1 MDNII
6 SLNHVTKRYDS
17 FTAVNDLNWE
27 LEAGQIY
34 GLLGPNGAGKTTT
47 IRMLLRIILP
57 DEGEITAFGHPL
69 SEHTQHRI
77 GYLPEERGLYRK
89 MTVESLLLFFAGIRG
104 ITRKDARQQ
113 AYYWLERF
121 DLDGWAKK
129 QVQELSRGMQQKI
142 QFIITLLH
150 RPSILILDEPF
161 QGLDPVNT
169 DLLKDIILERKKQ
182 GITVLLSTHIMEQ
195 AEKLC
200 DNICLIDKS
209 KKIIDGSLS
218 GIKKEWGKNTVII
231 GYEDNGE
238 YFHQHPSVLHYNDYG
253 KSIEVE
259 LKPKVDPVQFLSE
272 AVRQVRINH
281 FEVKAP
287 SLHEIFVSLVSQQS
301 EGIQK

>member
-1 MDNII
+1 MENII
-6 SLNHVTKRYDS
+6 SLQHVSKRYDS

-57 DEGEITAFGHPL
+57 DEGEITAFGQPL

-77 GYLPEERGLYRK
+77 GYLPEDRGLYKK

-104 ITRKDARQQ
+104 VTRRDARQQ

-121 DLDGWAKK
+121 DLAEWAKK

-161 QGLDPVNT
+161 QGLDPINT
-169 DLLKDIILERKKQ
+169 DLLKDIR
-182 GITVLLSTHIMEQ
+182 
-195 AEKLC
+195 
-200 DNICLIDKS
+200 
-209 KKIIDGSLS
+209 
-218 GIKKEWGKNTVII
+218 
-231 GYEDNGE
+231 
-238 YFHQHPSVLHYNDYG
+238 PSA
-253 KSIEVE
+253 K
-259 LKPKVDPVQFLSE
+259 
-272 AVRQVRINH
+272 
-281 FEVKAP
+281 
-287 SLHEIFVSLVSQQS
+287 
-301 EGIQK
+301 